1 MTAGLTTMLLV
12 FSGVAFAGAGAALGI
27 LRYRLREHGEHDL
40 GLVSVVAMLSLF
52 GSLCALLG
60 AGFGAILGFGGVV
73 LWVSYVLTA
82 QRVGLF
88 RIESGRRPYP
98 EEHPGEIWRT

>member
-1 MTAGLTTMLLV
+1 MTAGLSMMLLV

-27 LRYRLREHGEHDL
+27 LRFRHLESGESDA
-40 GLVSVVAMLSLF
+40 GLVSVIAMLVVF

-60 AGFGAILGFGGVV
+60 AGFGAVLGFGGVV

-88 RIESGRRPYP
+88 RIEAGRRTYP
-98 EEHPGEIWRT
+98 EEHPGEIWRI